1 MSFNAETIPTSGEM
15 TTMLADPSEI
25 TKRSPAYGPHVLKSL
40 GSTVDPDWV
49 TIPDGAEFRGDLL
62 MDTGGKFGGDL
73 IGVTETGQVYLIDSN
88 ADYAELVNLNSSS
101 IVEGAVVLP

>member
-1 MSFNAETIPTSGEM
+1 M
-15 TTMLADPSEI
+15 
-25 TKRSPAYGPHVLKSL
+25 LKSL